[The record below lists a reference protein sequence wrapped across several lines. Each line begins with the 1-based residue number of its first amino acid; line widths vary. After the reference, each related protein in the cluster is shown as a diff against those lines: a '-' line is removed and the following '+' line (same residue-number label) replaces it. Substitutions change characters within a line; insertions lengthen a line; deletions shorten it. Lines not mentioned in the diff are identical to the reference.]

1 MSNKYQAAFVIPVGA
16 NKTLGEDGWEFES
29 SERISRDLE
38 AYFARTLELDFVKE
52 YSGIKEYAG
61 SRFKMLIIFD
71 DEKNIE
77 NIFFQVFSEGLSV
90 LSEACLDK
98 KNFSKAELFIPC

>member
-52 YSGIKEYAG
+52 YSGIK
-61 SRFKMLIIFD
+61 
-71 DEKNIE
+71 
-77 NIFFQVFSEGLSV
+77 
-90 LSEACLDK
+90 
-98 KNFSKAELFIPC
+98 

>member
-61 SRFKMLIIFD
+61 ARFKMLIIFD
-71 DEKNIE
+71 
-77 NIFFQVFSEGLSV
+77 
-90 LSEACLDK
+90 
-98 KNFSKAELFIPC
+98 